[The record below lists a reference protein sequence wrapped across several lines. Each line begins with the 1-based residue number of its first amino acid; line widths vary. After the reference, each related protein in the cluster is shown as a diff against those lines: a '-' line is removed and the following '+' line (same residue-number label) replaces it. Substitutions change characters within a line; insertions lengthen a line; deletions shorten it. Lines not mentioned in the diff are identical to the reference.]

1 MRDVLHKS
9 QRTDKAAQNASEQD
23 GANDKGTDECEDLLP
38 ALGEQYVK
46 VTEVIASGAR
56 QLIEVVR
63 TGEHRKLDIGEYRSR
78 QPAAEYQQ
86 PEAEDHDDPSDRL
99 KAEYK
104 SLFACIFGSDRCF
117 ADRHLFLFV
126 QQLSQQHIQRDA
138 DD

>member
-9 QRTDKAAQNASEQD
+9 QRTDKTAQNASEQD
-23 GANDKGTDECEDLLP
+23 GTDDEAAEEGEDLLP
-38 ALGEQYVK
+38 PLTEQYVK
-46 VTEVIASGAR
+46 MAEIVATGAC

-63 TGEHRKLDIGEYRSR
+63 TGEHRKLDIGEHRSR
-78 QPAAEYQQ
+78 QSAAEYQQ

-99 KAEYK
+99 KSEYK
-104 SLFACIFGSDRCF
+104 SLFACIFGSDLRF

-126 QQLSQQHIQRDA
+126 QELSQQHIQRDA